1 MNPETFAAELDNL
14 LTRAMSQ
21 KPQPLSRILYEL
33 DLAHGRMMN
42 VVLAAERRD
51 AMLEMA
57 NQIVPA
63 NKLPGKN

>member
-1 MNPETFAAELDNL
+1 MNPETFAVELDNL
-14 LTRAMSQ
+14 LTRALSQ
-21 KPQPLSRILYEL
+21 KPQPLARILYEL

-42 VVLAAERRD
+42 LVLAAERRE
-51 AMLEMA
+51 AMQEMA